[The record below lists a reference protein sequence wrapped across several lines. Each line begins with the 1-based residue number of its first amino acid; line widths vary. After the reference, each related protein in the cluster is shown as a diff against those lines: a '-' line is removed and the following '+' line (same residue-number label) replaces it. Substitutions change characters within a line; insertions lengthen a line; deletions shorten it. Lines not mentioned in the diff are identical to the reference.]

1 LLRKLCSV
9 CRAFAS
15 YILTFA
21 RMINT
26 NTNRRGSVVALGAI
40 VGAILLIFFLV
51 RSCTQDVTEVRAT
64 SATRQNLEK
73 LSPTNGKVEPIM
85 EYQAHADFAGTVEK
99 VYVDVGQ
106 KVKPGDLLVKMKD
119 TEVDSKVA
127 AANSALISSQA
138 DALALKQGGTQ
149 EERLNFA
156 SDLSKAQL
164 QQSQAASN
172 LAVVKKLQE
181 KGAASE
187 AEVAVAQQRLESANS
202 SLLSIQERSSHRY
215 NDSDRARS
223 KAQLENAQAALLSA
237 QAGYGNFIKRSPIAG
252 TVYSIPV
259 SDYDFVQAG
268 EDLLDVANLDRIRVR
283 AYFDEPE
290 IGSLASGQ
298 AVKITWDAKPGRVW
312 HGHVETAPTTV
323 ISYGTRSVGECIITV
338 DDANGDLLP
347 NTNVNVSVT
356 ILQRF
361 NVLSLPREALHTEG
375 AVNFVYRVIGGKLVR
390 TPVQVGV
397 VSLTRV
403 EILSG
408 ISEKDTVALNAMNS
422 RDLSNG
428 LAVKI
433 VE

>member
-1 LLRKLCSV
+1 
-9 CRAFAS
+9 
-15 YILTFA
+15 
-21 RMINT
+21 MINT
-26 NTNRRGSVVALGAI
+26 NTNRRRSVVTTGAV
-40 VGAILLIFFLV
+40 VGAILWIFFVV
-51 RSCTQDVTEVRAT
+51 RSCTQDVTEIRAT
-64 SATRQNLEK
+64 SATRQNMERVE
-73 LSPTNGKVEPIM
+73 STNGKVEPID

-119 TEVDSKVA
+119 IDVDSKVA

-138 DALALKQGGTQ
+138 DAQALKQGGTQ

-156 SDLSKAQL
+156 SELSKAQL
-164 QQSQAASN
+164 QQSQAESN
-172 LAVVKKLQE
+172 LAVLQKLQQ

-187 AEVAVAQQRLESANS
+187 AEVAAAQQRLASANS
-202 SLLSIQERSSHRY
+202 SLQGIQERSSHRY
-215 NDSDRARS
+215 NDADRARS
-223 KAQLENAQAALLSA
+223 KAQLENAQAALSAA

-259 SDYDFVQAG
+259 ADYDFVQAG
-268 EDLLDVANLDRIRVR
+268 EDLLDVADLNRIRVR

-290 IGSLASGQ
+290 IGNLAAGQ
-298 AVKITWDAKPGRVW
+298 AVKIVWDAKPGRVW
-312 HGHVETAPTTV
+312 HGHVEIAPTTV
-323 ISYGTRSVGECIITV
+323 ITYGTRSVGECLITV

-347 NTNVNVSVT
+347 NTNVTVTVT

-361 NVLSLPREALHTEG
+361 NVMSLPREALHTEG
-375 AVNFVYRVIGGKLVR
+375 TVNFVYRVIDGRLVR

-397 VSLTRV
+397 VNLTRV
-403 EILSG
+403 EIISG